1 MGDLVIR
8 LATARDYAAV
18 YEIERLCFPDPYPLT
33 FLQALHDMN
42 PATFFVAERAGAL
55 IGYVIALEDRGH
67 GHLLAI
73 AVHPSARRQG
83 IGRQLLTTS
92 LQALRREGAT
102 TVRLEVRRNNRDAQQ
117 FYEDHG
123 FVYSHSIA
131 RYYDDDDALIYYCTL
146 Q

>member
-8 LATARDYAAV
+8 PATARDFAAV

-42 PATFFVAERAGAL
+42 PDTFFVAEQAGAL
-55 IGYVIALEDRGH
+55 IGYVIATENRGRGH
-67 GHLLAI
+67 LVAI

-83 IGRQLLTTS
+83 IGRQLLTAS

-102 TVRLEVRRNNRDAQQ
+102 TVRLEVRRGNRGAQQ
-117 FYEDHG
+117 FYEDHA
-123 FVYSHSIA
+123 FLYSHTIA
-131 RYYDDDDALIYYCTL
+131 GYYDGEDALIYYRTL